1 MMIQKH
7 VAKWVGGLVLSVAVA
22 LPAGAISLQ
31 QVIDDGGF
39 TTANGVTFSNFSVSI
54 TGALAGSLT
63 ASQLELTF
71 EGSGGSAGFSLT
83 GPISAADGEL
93 GDVFLSFS
101 VSSEQAIVGALLS
114 ALNVADGGL
123 GALALGERL
132 ARQDRPVPVLAVSP
146 ALWPDYGQV
155 MPGSFDD
162 EGQYAEMMALVRD
175 RLARDDVRVDCG
187 TADPFYRDVRTVVP
201 DAVEQHYSRGEHT
214 AAYWPRELPAQLDW
228 LADRIR

>member
-1 MMIQKH
+1 MMIQRH

-123 GALALGERL
+123 GALASVDELIRTGGGSVLGL
-132 ARQDRPVPVLAVSP
+132 LSTSDS
-146 ALWPDYGQV
+146 GG
-155 MPGSFDD
+155 PGDGIFDD
-162 EGQYAEMMALVRD
+162 ELSFAGQTSLRVMKDILVDSSILGGGPGGSARISFVSQTFVLVPEPATLLLVLGG
-175 RLARDDVRVDCG
+175 LA
-187 TADPFYRDVRTVVP
+187 
-201 DAVEQHYSRGEHT
+201 AVGWRRRS
-214 AAYWPRELPAQLDW
+214 AAR
-228 LADRIR
+228 